1 MDFDPNTGLP
11 WGTNPFKATSRETYQ
26 PALLQS
32 QFHTGVSSNGLDY
45 QFNNLPFSNQP
56 SSGSVYPPAFTT
68 PIDPMLFDPSQSAL
82 SWSGSQQEFD
92 FSLFEGG
99 GYGEE
104 NKVNTTYNTLL
115 SNPSTAYCSLPQAA
129 CFENTADVVM
139 SSQAATI
146 DPINFTTNDLDSFVA
161 QMNRVAMQPPTCVTP
176 PSSKVIKVPSAPKKG
191 KARSGFSQ
199 AMIRPFP
206 LSPTTEAVARRQTIQ
221 SRKTS
226 GNRGQSIRE
235 HRKPEDDT
243 NNKQQML
250 MNLSQTYGTSN
261 PSLSNSATPSNYR
274 IPPYSPN
281 YTGFKGNSPTPLA
294 LRSAFLT
301 NTPFA
306 PTPLSNAS
314 VNVNSQAG
322 TCMNQHTQLLPP
334 LPISPLQTSPRSD
347 SSSRAKGTDPPK
359 EAIPSTVLAT
369 PLSSAPSQLSEHDV
383 YNRVDDIPV
392 MGNQELASDFSNSL
406 QHVSFLHGFPTDSPQ
421 ISPKT
426 SVTNFH
432 ADLPCSGT
440 LVDSPIADSPRDV
453 PGRKTPQK
461 SKSLNTQ
468 ISRNRRQTS
477 AITPT
482 SNGKP
487 NNPKTLRHRSLQD
500 STPSKP
506 NRKSSSHSSSIP
518 SLNAAIFVNFT
529 PRDSKK
535 LLNGVAP
542 SGSSKRKKT
551 LEGYSAATSN
561 IKSTRSTSEG
571 GCKAIKM

>member
-1 MDFDPNTGLP
+1 MLR
-11 WGTNPFKATSRETYQ
+11 ASSQELVMSSARERPTRRISERVSWPETAPITPTMNEGCARD

-306 PTPLSNAS
+306 PTP
-314 VNVNSQAG
+314 SQ
-322 TCMNQHTQLLPP
+322 TQ
-334 LPISPLQTSPRSD
+334 
-347 SSSRAKGTDPPK
+347 A
-359 EAIPSTVLAT
+359 
-369 PLSSAPSQLSEHDV
+369 
-383 YNRVDDIPV
+383 
-392 MGNQELASDFSNSL
+392 
-406 QHVSFLHGFPTDSPQ
+406 
-421 ISPKT
+421 
-426 SVTNFH
+426 
-432 ADLPCSGT
+432 
-440 LVDSPIADSPRDV
+440 
-453 PGRKTPQK
+453 
-461 SKSLNTQ
+461 
-468 ISRNRRQTS
+468 
-477 AITPT
+477 
-482 SNGKP
+482 
-487 NNPKTLRHRSLQD
+487 
-500 STPSKP
+500 
-506 NRKSSSHSSSIP
+506 
-518 SLNAAIFVNFT
+518 
-529 PRDSKK
+529 
-535 LLNGVAP
+535 
-542 SGSSKRKKT
+542 
-551 LEGYSAATSN
+551 
-561 IKSTRSTSEG
+561 
-571 GCKAIKM
+571 

>member
-129 CFENTADVVM
+129 CFENTADVV
-139 SSQAATI
+139 I
-146 DPINFTTNDLDSFVA
+146 DQGTLS
-161 QMNRVAMQPPTCVTP
+161 
-176 PSSKVIKVPSAPKKG
+176 PKER

-392 MGNQELASDFSNSL
+392 MGFNSLGRAKNSNQELASDFSNSL

-432 ADLPCSGT
+432 ADLPVFSTNTPKCNNPFSNNPLSSF
-440 LVDSPIADSPRDV
+440 LVLRDTR
-453 PGRKTPQK
+453 RKTPQK